1 PPHEQ
6 MPTVFPGDDATFAPP
21 AGVYCAQDMTAWGS
35 ESATNAWGFDW
46 ARTADDASKKQWA
59 QLPNADDVPNGAW
72 ADPCGTP
79 DLPSVYC
86 LHAYF
91 ADCDQ
96 VQSNQPRQNACL
108 GWNAIIG
115 KLSVGTAHWL
125 AAQRSVWDR
134 VSGVLSDAAVAPVV
148 AFGKPAVMAWSG
160 LYNIAAPIAK
170 IAAFVANPADAIDDL
185 ANKLHE
191 GAVGLSGAVLSQL
204 ATTGQFD
211 PSWSWFLTKYA
222 QSAALGIVLMAF
234 MCIHTVVRAARR
246 GTPGEL
252 AASIGAYLPL
262 ALAAQAFAPAVAS
275 LLIIGANAL
284 ASDVAKAAGT
294 DLADMSTGVYSLGN
308 ITVNAVPGG
317 SIVGVFIFLFLL
329 IGAAAVWVGQQ
340 LHAIGLPI
348 VGVVVAISFG
358 LWVSPKYRHKAIRPI
373 LVFLSIVFSKILLFV
388 LLGVIFALS
397 AAKLRSGDTL
407 NPLGAVE
414 RVAFVALAMMVA
426 GLAPWALLKWV
437 PFLPT
442 ASDSADFG
450 SGPPISAAV
459 IGGAGTGAMYLHSAR
474 RGRAGAETPRA
485 PLASN
490 THNGTGPGA
499 GQGASPVLGGASGSG
514 AGRGPV
520 EQAWAAKHA
529 NPTTAAA
536 GQGPTVGAATTA
548 GRGSGAAAAPAAK
561 AGASAGA
568 GAATAGVSFAA
579 QMAAVAMTKGK
590 TAAENHPH
598 RAEDTKDD
606 E

>member
-1 PPHEQ
+1 VHE
-6 MPTVFPGDDATFAPP
+6 VPGR
-21 AGVYCAQDMTAWGS
+21 YQ
-35 ESATNAWGFDW
+35 
-46 ARTADDASKKQWA
+46 
-59 QLPNADDVPNGAW
+59 
-72 ADPCGTP
+72 
-79 DLPSVYC
+79 
-86 LHAYF
+86 
-91 ADCDQ
+91 
-96 VQSNQPRQNACL
+96 ACM
-108 GWNAIIG
+108 GWNAVVG
-115 KLSVGTAHWL
+115 KLSVGTAHWI

-134 VSGVLSDAAVAPVV
+134 VGGVFEDAAVAPLV
-148 AFGKPAVMAWSG
+148 ALGKPAVMAWSG
-160 LYNIAAPIAK
+160 LYDLAAPIVKA
-170 IAAFVANPADAIDDL
+170 AAFVANPADAIDDL

-211 PSWSWFLTKYA
+211 PSWSWYLAKYA
-222 QSAALGIVLMAF
+222 QSAALGIVLMGF
-234 MCIHTVVRAARR
+234 MCIHTIMRAARR

-252 AASIGAYLPL
+252 AASLGAYLPL

-275 LLIIGANAL
+275 LIILGANAL
-284 ASDVAKAAGT
+284 ASDVAKASGT
-294 DLADMSTGVYSLGN
+294 DLAEMSTGVYSLGN

-317 SIVGVFIFLFLL
+317 SIVGVVIFLFLL

-397 AAKLRSGDTL
+397 AAKLRSGDAV

-442 ASDSADFG
+442 ASDSTDFG

-459 IGGAGTGAMYLHSAR
+459 IGGAGSAAMYLHSGR
-474 RGRAGAETPRA
+474 RGGAGADTPRA
-485 PLASN
+485 PINSTAAN
-490 THNGTGPGA
+490 TATNPAPGA
-499 GQGASPVLGGASGSG
+499 GQGPTPGANGGGGGS
-514 AGRGPV
+514 RGPV
-520 EQAWAAKHA
+520 EQAWLSRHA
-529 NPTTAAA
+529 GPAA
-536 GQGPTVGAATTA
+536 GGESPTVGAAATA
-548 GRGSGAAAAPAAK
+548 GCGTGPSASSPPVAAK
-561 AGASAGA
+561 TGASAGA
-568 GAATAGVSFAA
+568 GAATAGVSVAA

-590 TAAENHPH
+590 AAAENHPH
-598 RAEDTKDD
+598 RAEEARD
-606 E
+606 ET